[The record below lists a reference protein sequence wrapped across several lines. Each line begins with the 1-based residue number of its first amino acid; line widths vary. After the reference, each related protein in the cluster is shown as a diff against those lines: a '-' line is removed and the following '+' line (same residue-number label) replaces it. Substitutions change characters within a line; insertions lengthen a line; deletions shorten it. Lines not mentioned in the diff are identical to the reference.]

1 MSSQRGIKFND
12 SETTRFLELYSME
25 KVLYDPSL
33 EKYRDRDLR
42 AAAAKRI
49 SHELN
54 IPGFGPKEVISKFK
68 NLRSSF
74 CQELKKISDSARS
87 GKGTDDI
94 YKPKVF
100 WFDQMNSFIRPFV
113 QQRPTQPN
121 LAPNTQATS
130 TESESQNNTVPS
142 RNKRKIKDPLP
153 NAVDVLEKAT
163 QHFSNT
169 YDEFDLFG
177 QTIAEQLR
185 QLPLEIALET
195 EEMLLSTVR
204 KQRIK
209 LAKKQTSNQQVRHP
223 PSSA

>member
-1 MSSQRGIKFND
+1 MSSQPRGIKFND
-12 SETTRFLELYSME
+12 SETTQFLVLYSME

-33 EKYRDRDLR
+33 EEYRDRDLR

-113 QQRPTQPN
+113 QQRPTQSN
-121 LAPNTQATS
+121 LVITFFYKNIWYSEKKAP
-130 TESESQNNTVPS
+130 
-142 RNKRKIKDPLP
+142 I
-153 NAVDVLEKAT
+153 
-163 QHFSNT
+163 SN
-169 YDEFDLFG
+169 
-177 QTIAEQLR
+177 
-185 QLPLEIALET
+185 
-195 EEMLLSTVR
+195 
-204 KQRIK
+204 IK
-209 LAKKQTSNQQVRHP
+209 LLF
-223 PSSA
+223 